1 MENKTQEVQT
11 TPQLSPAELIIQTVQ
26 KTGNIT
32 DLKELLAI
40 QKDWE
45 SNEARKKFA
54 HSFSLAQS
62 GIEVVVK
69 TKTNAQTHSKYAELA
84 DIIMSAQP
92 VYTKEG
98 FSVICYEGD
107 CPKEGNVRIFADV
120 LHAAGHK
127 ETYHL
132 DMPLD
137 GVGFKGNANMTAIHG
152 KKSATTYARNTLMC
166 MIWNIPTAD
175 DDGNSQELPKIT
187 DQQLH
192 VIRDLLIAK
201 ELKSEPLLKYLK
213 IASFEDLLA
222 SDYPKALQAINV
234 AKKG

>member
-1 MENKTQEVQT
+1 MTNAIVETEVISTAQLIQEGIAKGIDLV
-11 TPQLSPAELIIQTVQ
+11 A
-26 KTGNIT
+26 
-32 DLKELLAI
+32 LKEILKLREIDDAF
-40 QKDWE
+40 K
-45 SNEARKKFA
+45 ARKDFA
-54 HSFSLAQS
+54 KSFSLAQS

-69 TKTNAQTHSKYAELA
+69 KKTNNQTHSKYAELA

-92 VYTKEG
+92 IYTKEG

-120 LHAAGHK
+120 LHSAGHK

-166 MIWNIPTAD
+166 MIWNIPTSD
-175 DDGNSQELPKIT
+175 NDGNTQTADCIT
-187 DQQLH
+187 PTQLAM
-192 VIRDLLIAK
+192 L
-201 ELKSEPLLKYLK
+201 ESLLKVKDLDK
-213 IASFEDLLA
+213 KLFLSFLEIESLEMLPA
-222 SDYPKALQAINV
+222 TQYTKALTAINEY
-234 AKKG
+234 KKVSK